1 MIRPAREMSLV
12 PTVTPAAEAN
22 ERMMGSSDALAN
34 SGASS
39 TIVYN
44 ISGFAVSVINF
55 LPFKP
60 YGSFRQSRV
69 VSYVLITVQT
79 QHFL

>member
-1 MIRPAREMSLV
+1 MIRPASEMSLV
-12 PTVTPAAEAN
+12 PTLTPAADAK
-22 ERMMGSSDALAN
+22 ERMMGSRDALAN

-60 YGSFRQSRV
+60 CGSFCQNRV
-69 VSYVLITVQT
+69 VFDTLITVQT
-79 QHFL
+79 QHLL